1 MFIVTIW
8 TTALLMFIHC
18 KMAPGTHAT
27 ENQAAGSVV
36 LRLRHRLENLSWE
49 MNDHLHPVPHVEN
62 LSWKMNPASSEESYD
77 GHVAVQPTS
86 VPTCRPRHQDRHH
99 HRGLRPYYPYR
110 HGLLVVDDLNTMLSR
125 AMQSLLWPGMKQDA
139 ATTEG
144 YVITF
149 ILFPTL
155 LRLMV
160 TGGGRASTVPA
171 WLPGYLRGNP
181 ARKGLVDA
189 AIVRTHVHSLPCS

>member
-1 MFIVTIW
+1 MPIRTSALSMFIDS
-8 TTALLMFIHC
+8 
-18 KMAPGTHAT
+18 KMAPGLYPADACQECPPELPRLSST
-27 ENQAAGSVV
+27 EDKQTFAS
-36 LRLRHRLENLSWE
+36 
-49 MNDHLHPVPHVEN
+49 DHTDSMETT
-62 LSWKMNPASSEESYD
+62 ASSSNRED
-77 GHVAVQPTS
+77 GAVGQEQR
-86 VPTCRPRHQDRHH
+86 TCNGNPRHQARHH

-110 HGLLVVDDLNTMLSR
+110 HGLLAVDDLNTMLSR

-149 ILFPTL
+149 ILFPTWP
-155 LRLMV
+155 RLMV

-181 ARKGLVDA
+181 ARKGLVEFTSQA
-189 AIVRTHVHSLPCS
+189 RIMLFVSLSLH

>member
-62 LSWKMNPASSEESYD
+62 LSWKMNPASSEKSYD
-77 GHVAVQPTS
+77 GHVVSPSSTSARSFPSKKKSPHLKVIAFSSSIEASFTSPIMTSSWLPSDCLTS
-86 VPTCRPRHQDRHH
+86 VSAK
-99 HRGLRPYYPYR
+99 L
-110 HGLLVVDDLNTMLSR
+110 
-125 AMQSLLWPGMKQDA
+125 
-139 ATTEG
+139 
-144 YVITF
+144 
-149 ILFPTL
+149 
-155 LRLMV
+155 
-160 TGGGRASTVPA
+160 
-171 WLPGYLRGNP
+171 
-181 ARKGLVDA
+181 
-189 AIVRTHVHSLPCS
+189 